1 MEIELANI
9 ARDATV
15 WDVKRRIGSIL
26 HSDYFYNATDSK
38 DRPACVTRAIIVL
51 RVVTNWC
58 GPDRNFKVELNVGPN
73 GIVSNGTGTLTL
85 GSRRLGDKF
94 FKWLI
99 HSPGDHDEEITLNG
113 RKLRFFKGKNKPTR
127 NLTQILE
134 KAPYL
139 PPEIEEAR
147 EDKLRKLDTS
157 VHVNKIQFGIFY
169 RPAGAA
175 PGAGREFSNE
185 FEISHQEK
193 GAGILWFEYD
203 HKLIRIQVSRH
214 RSALHAPMN

>member
-1 MEIELANI
+1 MPH
-9 ARDATV
+9 
-15 WDVKRRIGSIL
+15 W
-26 HSDYFYNATDSK
+26 
-38 DRPACVTRAIIVL
+38 AIIAL
-51 RVVTNWC
+51 RVATKWRAFH
-58 GPDRNFKVELNVGPN
+58 RNFQVQLNSGPN
-73 GIVSNGTGTLTL
+73 GIISNGTATLTL
-85 GSRRLGDKF
+85 GSRKLGDKF

-113 RKLRFFKGKNKPTR
+113 RKLRFFKGKNKPR
-127 NLTQILE
+127 SNLRQILE

-147 EDKLRKLDTS
+147 EEKLRKLDTS

-175 PGAGREFSNE
+175 PDEGRQFSNE
-185 FEISHQEK
+185 FEISHHEK

-203 HKLIRIQVSRH
+203 HKLIRIQVSYRD
-214 RSALHAPMN
+214 A